1 MNDFSM
7 DTSDH
12 DGSLSGARNDA
23 SKLSGS
29 NVLGNEK
36 ELAYRTLGL
45 CGPAATASDVRT
57 AYRHLAL
64 MYHPDKVKGDAAMK
78 KAAQDRF
85 TGIGAAYDLLS
96 KQMETTILPNPV
108 YLHGAQPPCR
118 IPKALLGFGGT
129 QANDGKHQGSHHGGK
144 IAGLLTWHPANDTVA
159 TNDVGGSDSMD
170 VDNNVTNDDD
180 RVRID
185 SSTKTDSSF
194 FVDPSKPSFASVS
207 RPVHGSTTTATML
220 SSTPANT
227 HTKRSVSSDFE
238 ENYHPKRRRLLSTR
252 PVQST
257 PSRPAWT
264 VPSTFASLKRP
275 MHDSHQPFHEQ
286 HTSKRRRSVF
296 V

>member
-85 TGIGAAYDLLS
+85 TGIGAAYW
-96 KQMETTILPNPV
+96 ERV
-108 YLHGAQPPCR
+108 YDNSAQP
-118 IPKALLGFGGT
+118 
-129 QANDGKHQGSHHGGK
+129 
-144 IAGLLTWHPANDTVA
+144 
-159 TNDVGGSDSMD
+159 
-170 VDNNVTNDDD
+170 
-180 RVRID
+180 RVLARC
-185 SSTKTDSSF
+185 
-194 FVDPSKPSFASVS
+194 
-207 RPVHGSTTTATML
+207 TATIPDSKGTPRIWRH
-220 SSTPANT
+220 SS
-227 HTKRSVSSDFE
+227 
-238 ENYHPKRRRLLSTR
+238 
-252 PVQST
+252 Q
-257 PSRPAWT
+257 
-264 VPSTFASLKRP
+264 
-275 MHDSHQPFHEQ
+275 
-286 HTSKRRRSVF
+286 
-296 V
+296 